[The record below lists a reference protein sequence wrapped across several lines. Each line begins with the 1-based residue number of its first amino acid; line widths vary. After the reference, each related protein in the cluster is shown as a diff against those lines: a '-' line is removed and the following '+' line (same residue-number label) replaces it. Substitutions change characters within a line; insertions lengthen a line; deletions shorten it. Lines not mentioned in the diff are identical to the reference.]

1 MNGTKQV
8 KFFNFFPSLPQK
20 NECTQDFF
28 FGKTKHLGWN
38 FYDKHFY
45 GDYDRQFLSLKINPG
60 VLFFQKKNSAYVP
73 LFEAEKNKKREYRL
87 AWFRTYYV

>member
-1 MNGTKQV
+1 MNV
-8 KFFNFFPSLPQK
+8 RRI
-20 NECTQDFF
+20 F

-60 VLFFQKKNSAYVP
+60 VLFFQKKILRTF
-73 LFEAEKNKKREYRL
+73 LFLRQKRTKNENIDLPGSVHTTYR
-87 AWFRTYYV
+87 